1 MRNETRRSAVS
12 VRTARSRRWR
22 RLAKPPAVV
31 AQRRAHRTEGERLFQ
46 VDAPVRS
53 QLALSRVATA
63 LAAVSV
69 GALAVGALAVGR
81 LAVGTLRMKRG
92 TIARLRIDELE
103 VGRLRVRELVTEDG
117 PAE

>member
-1 MRNETRRSAVS
+1 MRHETGRSAVS
-12 VRTARSRRWR
+12 ARTARPRRWR

-31 AQRRAHRTEGERLFQ
+31 AQRRARRMERERLFQ
-46 VDAPVRS
+46 VDTPVRS

-81 LAVGTLRMKRG
+81 LAIGTLRMKRG

-103 VGRLRVRELVTEDG
+103 VGRLRVRELVTEEAPED
-117 PAE
+117 